1 MLNKIK
7 LSYSFIFIFLIGL
20 FSFNANAQVLGI
32 WKTIDDDGETV
43 KSHVEI
49 FEQNGKYYGKVVK
62 LFRAPEEE
70 QNPKC
75 IECNDAKKDQP
86 ILGMEILSDL
96 QQKGKYWQDGQIMD
110 PENGKYYKC
119 YLELLAPDK
128 LKVRGYM
135 GISALGRTQYWYRI
149 TE

>member
-1 MLNKIK
+1 
-7 LSYSFIFIFLIGL
+7 LIVGL
-20 FSFNANAQVLGI
+20 FSISANAQVLGV

-43 KSHVEI
+43 KSHVEV
-49 FEQNGKYYGKVVK
+49 FEKDGKYFGKVVK
-62 LFRAPEEE
+62 LFREPHEE

-75 IECNDAKKDQP
+75 IECKDEKKDQP

-96 QQKGKYWQDGQIMD
+96 Q
-110 PENGKYYKC
+110 C
-119 YLELLAPDK
+119 YLELLEPDK

-149 TE
+149 SE

>member
-1 MLNKIK
+1 MLNKAK
-7 LSYSFIFIFLIGL
+7 LNFFTALLIACL
-20 FSFNANAQVLGI
+20 FSITANAQVLGV

-62 LFRAPEEE
+62 LFREPHEE

-75 IECNDAKKDQP
+75 LECKDEKKDQP

-96 QQKGKYWQDGQIMD
+96 VQKGEYWQDGQIMD

-119 YLELLAPDK
+119 YIELEEPDK

-135 GISALGRTQYWYRI
+135 GFAVIGRTQYWYRI
-149 TE
+149 SE

>member
-1 MLNKIK
+1 MLDKTKFRQSIA
-7 LSYSFIFIFLIGL
+7 FLLLTVFLCFG
-20 FSFNANAQVLGI
+20 ANAQVIGV

-49 FEQNGKYYGKVVK
+49 FEKDGKYYGKVIK
-62 LFRAPEEE
+62 LFREPNEE

-75 IECNDAKKDQP
+75 IECKDDKKDQP

-96 QQKGKYWQDGQIMD
+96 VQKGKYWQDGQIMD

-119 YLELLAPDK
+119 YTELEEPDK

-149 TE
+149 SE